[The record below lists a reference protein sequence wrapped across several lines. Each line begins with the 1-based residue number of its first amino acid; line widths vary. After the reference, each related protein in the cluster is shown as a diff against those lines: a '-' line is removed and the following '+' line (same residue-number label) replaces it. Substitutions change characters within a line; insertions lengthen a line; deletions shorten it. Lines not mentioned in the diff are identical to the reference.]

1 MAMFVSL
8 RFSRAGYGFAATRQK
23 INTTGSRTHQR
34 LVAGRAHTGGSG
46 GIEERRSP
54 ERENSKNQFSRSV
67 QTIRI
72 GHAK

>member
-1 MAMFVSL
+1 MAMFVLL
-8 RFSRAGYGFAATRQK
+8 RVSRAGYGFAATRQK
-23 INTTGSRTHQR
+23 IKTTGSRTHQR

-54 ERENSKNQFSRSV
+54 ERDNNQHQFSRFV

-72 GHAK
+72 GHSK